1 MQGKKIFILFILTA
15 ISWGACAQSVGL
27 VLSGGGAKGLSHI
40 GVIKALEEN
49 NIPIDY
55 VAGTSMGS
63 IISGLYAIGLSP
75 DEMIVLFRSDDFN
88 SWQQGESER
97 NFATYVYR
105 RDPVAELFGA
115 TFSLNPKEKSIN
127 YYLPTSLIS
136 PYPMDIALIQ
146 LFASS
151 SAAAGYNFDKLMV
164 PFRCVS
170 SDIANKKPYVIR
182 KGGLGEA
189 IRASMTFPFVF
200 KPIMIDSVLMFD
212 GGFYNNFPWDVMVKD
227 FNPGYIIGA
236 KCSSNPTE
244 PDSEDLMT
252 QIENMMMVE
261 TNYNLPREKGIL
273 LDQLYPGVG
282 LMDFERID
290 ELVQKGYDLAMS
302 HMEEIKERVKSRRSA
317 KELAEMRLEFRKRC
331 PQLVFDKIYFTPD
344 TLKDGKKTFIT
355 NTLKNHKK
363 GAVNFEMIKRGY
375 FRVVASG
382 NVNTFY
388 PTARMNRDSLF
399 DLYLRITEIPPFR
412 IAIGG
417 NISSSS
423 LNQGYLGL
431 EYRKFGLYPWRTALD
446 IDLGRFYTG
455 GTISFRQDFSV
466 KPLVFYEASVTAHKF
481 DYFRGS
487 QTKYYPDRLPTSI
500 EESEVFF
507 TLKVGTPIDL
517 NRSIMGKFK
526 LNIGRDNFI
535 YYLTDNFT
543 SYDIPDRTGI
553 SIIAT
558 SVMLERNTTDYRLY
572 PTAGMNQRISAG
584 YAFMTSDYEPGST
597 STEMNPTNNV
607 FNHRFKARIYSEI
620 YHPVN
625 RWFTLGTIADITV
638 SNKITLGDYISTL
651 LALPAFQP
659 TPHSKTLLLKDFRA
673 PTYFALGVNPIV
685 RVSNSLFVNTHISY
699 FQPYRSLIKNIDGT
713 GRFTNPFPK
722 GYFMGNL
729 AAVWQSPV
737 GPVSLSLSYY
747 QNGDVK
753 WYPQLNIG
761 LMLFKPK
768 SLDN

>member
-1 MQGKKIFILFILTA
+1 MQGKKIIIFFILA
-15 ISWGACAQSVGL
+15 VISWGAGAQSVGL

-49 NIPIDY
+49 NIPVDY

-63 IISGLYAIGLSP
+63 IISGLYAIGLTP
-75 DEMIVLFRSDDFN
+75 DEMIVLFRSEDFN

-105 RDPVAELFGA
+105 RDPVPELFGA
-115 TFSLNPKEKSIN
+115 TFSLNTKERSIN
-127 YYLPTSLIS
+127 YNLPTSLIS

-151 SAAAGYNFDKLMV
+151 SAAAGYDFNRLMV

-200 KPIMIDSVLMFD
+200 KPIIIDSVLMFD

-261 TNYNLPREKGIL
+261 TNYDIPREKGIL

-302 HMEEIKERVKSRRSA
+302 HMDEIKERVKSRRSA
-317 KELAEMRLEFRKRC
+317 KELAEMRLEFRKKC
-331 PQLVFDKIYFTPD
+331 PQLIFDKIYFSPD
-344 TLKDGKKTFIT
+344 TLRDSKKTFIT
-355 NTLKNHKK
+355 NTLRSHRK
-363 GAVNFEMIKRGY
+363 GEVNFEMIKRGY

-382 NVNTFY
+382 NVNTFF
-388 PTARMNRDSLF
+388 PTARMNKDSLF
-399 DLYLRITEIPPFR
+399 DLYLRVSERPPFR

-431 EYRKFGLYPWRTALD
+431 DYRKFGLYPWRASLD

-500 EESEVFF
+500 EETEVFF
-507 TLKVGTPIDL
+507 TLKVGTPINL
-517 NRSIMGKFK
+517 ERSIMGKFK
-526 LNIGRDNFI
+526 LNVGRDNFI

-553 SIIAT
+553 SIIAP
-558 SVMLERNTTDYRLY
+558 SVILERNTTNYRIY

-584 YAFMTSDYEPGST
+584 YAFMSSDYTPGST
-597 STEMNPTNNV
+597 SAEMTPTSHV
-607 FNHRFKARIYSEI
+607 INHRLKARLYSEI
-620 YHPVN
+620 YHQIN
-625 RWFTLGTIADITV
+625 SWFTLGTIADITF
-638 SNKITLGDYISTL
+638 SNKIVLGDYISTL
-651 LALPAFQP
+651 IALPAFQP
-659 TPHSKTLLLKDFRA
+659 TPHSKTLLLRDYRA
-673 PTYFALGVNPIV
+673 PSYIAAGLNPII
-685 RVSNSLFVNTHISY
+685 RVSNSVFLNTQVSY
-699 FQPYRSLIKNIDGT
+699 FQPYRSLVKNSDGT
-713 GRFTNPFPK
+713 GSFTGIFPK
-722 GYFMGNL
+722 GFFMGNV

-737 GPVSLSLSYY
+737 GPVSLSVSYY

-753 WYPQLNIG
+753 WYPQFNIG
-761 LMLFKPK
+761 LLLFKPK
-768 SLDN
+768 SLEN

>member
-49 NIPIDY
+49 NIPVDY

-127 YYLPTSLIS
+127 YNLPTSLIS

-151 SAAAGYNFDKLMV
+151 SAAAGYNFDRLMV

-182 KGGLGEA
+182 RGGLGEA

-261 TNYNLPREKGIL
+261 TNYDIPREKGIL
-273 LDQLYPGVG
+273 LDQLYPGIG

-302 HMEEIKERVKSRRSA
+302 HMDEIKQRVKSRRSA
-317 KELAEMRLEFRKRC
+317 KELAEMRLAFRKRC
-331 PQLVFDKIYFTPD
+331 PQLIFDKIYFTPD
-344 TLKDGKKTFIT
+344 TLKENKKIFIT
-355 NTLKNHKK
+355 NTLKNHMK
-363 GAVNFEMIKRGY
+363 GTANFEMIKRGY

-388 PTARMNRDSLF
+388 PTARMNKDSLF
-399 DLYLRITEIPPFR
+399 DLHLRITERPPFR

-417 NISSSS
+417 NISSS
-423 LNQGYLGL
+423 
-431 EYRKFGLYPWRTALD
+431 
-446 IDLGRFYTG
+446 
-455 GTISFRQDFSV
+455 
-466 KPLVFYEASVTAHKF
+466 
-481 DYFRGS
+481 
-487 QTKYYPDRLPTSI
+487 
-500 EESEVFF
+500 
-507 TLKVGTPIDL
+507 
-517 NRSIMGKFK
+517 
-526 LNIGRDNFI
+526 
-535 YYLTDNFT
+535 
-543 SYDIPDRTGI
+543 
-553 SIIAT
+553 
-558 SVMLERNTTDYRLY
+558 
-572 PTAGMNQRISAG
+572 
-584 YAFMTSDYEPGST
+584 
-597 STEMNPTNNV
+597 
-607 FNHRFKARIYSEI
+607 
-620 YHPVN
+620 
-625 RWFTLGTIADITV
+625 
-638 SNKITLGDYISTL
+638 
-651 LALPAFQP
+651 
-659 TPHSKTLLLKDFRA
+659 
-673 PTYFALGVNPIV
+673 
-685 RVSNSLFVNTHISY
+685 
-699 FQPYRSLIKNIDGT
+699 
-713 GRFTNPFPK
+713 
-722 GYFMGNL
+722 
-729 AAVWQSPV
+729 
-737 GPVSLSLSYY
+737 
-747 QNGDVK
+747 
-753 WYPQLNIG
+753 
-761 LMLFKPK
+761 
-768 SLDN
+768 